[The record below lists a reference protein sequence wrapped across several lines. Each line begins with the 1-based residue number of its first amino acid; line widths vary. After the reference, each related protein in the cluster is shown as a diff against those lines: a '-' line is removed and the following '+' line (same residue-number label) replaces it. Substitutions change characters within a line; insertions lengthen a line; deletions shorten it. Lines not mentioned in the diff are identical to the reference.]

1 MAVNTFFESVNA
13 ILNLCAPGAFIF
25 DVPWALSFNELS
37 SSGVV
42 KLSVVVNPTLNVGV
56 LEYASSINVSSLF
69 FTKKP
74 FMKYTPSSTF
84 TALALPV
91 AFELVGNEV
100 PDVPTTAVKAVPSAV
115 VPESVSPSE
124 NLFDV
129 LFVPVFVYVT

>member
-1 MAVNTFFESVNA
+1 MAVKLFFASVNA
-13 ILNLCAPGAFIF
+13 ILNLCAPGAFTF
-25 DVPWALSFNELS
+25 DVPCALSFNDVS
-37 SSGVV
+37 PSGVT

-56 LEYASSINVSSLF
+56 FEYASSIKVSSLF

-91 AFELVGNEV
+91 AFELVGKDV

-115 VPESVSPSE
+115 VPESVSPSV
-124 NLFDV
+124 NVFAV
-129 LFVPVFVYVT
+129 LFVPVFVYVI